1 MSLKTAAL
9 ILAILSASAGTLLA
23 QECPAEPRTAC

>member
-1 MSLKTAAL
+1 MKLKTAAP
-9 ILAILSASAGTLLA
+9 ILAILLASAGTLFA